1 MLIRGAMVTITA
13 MRALNLPRKQYPKP
27 LAIRRRLVFVS
38 GSLRFVCWPRA
49 VPARQGLESVGL
61 RVEIQARTDV

>member
-1 MLIRGAMVTITA
+1 MLIRGAMVTIAA

-27 LAIRRRLVFVS
+27 LAIRRRLVLVS
-38 GSLRFVCWPRA
+38 GSLRFVCL
-49 VPARQGLESVGL
+49 PARQGLEGVGL